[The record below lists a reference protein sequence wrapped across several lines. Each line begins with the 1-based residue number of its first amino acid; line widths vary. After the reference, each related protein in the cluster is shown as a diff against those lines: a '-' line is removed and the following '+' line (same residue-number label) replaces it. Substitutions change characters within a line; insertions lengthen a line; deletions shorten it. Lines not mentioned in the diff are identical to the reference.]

1 MIRRIL
7 AHIFTAAVAAP
18 GLTPTADTFEIYN
31 LDGIER

>member
-7 AHIFTAAVAAP
+7 ASIFTAAVTAP

-31 LDGIER
+31 MDGIER